1 MSQVMKAEK
10 TTFMGED
17 FLLSGDNA
25 RKLFHEVAR
34 DLPIIDYHSHL
45 PPSDIRQN
53 RKFSN
58 LYELWL
64 EGDHYKWRAMRANG
78 VEEKF
83 CTGDADPY
91 DKFLAYCRSMPK
103 FLRNP
108 LYHWS
113 HLEMQ
118 RLFGITELINEESA
132 PGIWEKANEKLAGE
146 DFRALGIL
154 KHFQVEVACTTDD
167 PVDSLEDH
175 IEVNKSA
182 GGIKMLPTFRPD
194 KALAVET
201 PEAFQEWVKRLGN
214 ITGKEIINLDDFLQS
229 LDQRHEDFH
238 QAGGRLSDHGL
249 EHAYGGVPDRAV
261 AERVFS
267 QVLAGGVVSSED
279 AHAYKSFLMVHF
291 GKLDASKGWTK
302 QMHLGA
308 YRNVNSI
315 KYDNLGPDKGFDSI
329 GDFKQGK
336 ELGSYFDQ
344 LERIGAMP
352 KAVIYNHNPVDNYLF
367 ATLAGNF
374 QDGKIPGKVQFGS
387 GWWFLDQK
395 EGMEAQINALSSLG
409 LLSRFVGML
418 TDSRS
423 FLSFPRHEYFRRILC
438 NLIGKDMD
446 EGLIPD
452 DFSLSAGL
460 VADVCYHNAHTYF
473 GFYEN

>member
-1 MSQVMKAEK
+1 MK
-10 TTFMGED
+10 G
-17 FLLSGDNA
+17 
-25 RKLFHEVAR
+25 
-34 DLPIIDYHSHL
+34 
-45 PPSDIRQN
+45 
-53 RKFSN
+53 
-58 LYELWL
+58 
-64 EGDHYKWRAMRANG
+64 
-78 VEEKF
+78 
-83 CTGDADPY
+83 
-91 DKFLAYCRSMPK
+91 
-103 FLRNP
+103 
-108 LYHWS
+108 
-113 HLEMQ
+113 
-118 RLFGITELINEESA
+118 SA
-132 PGIWEKANEKLAGE
+132 PGIWEEANEKLAGE

-154 KHFQVEVACTTDD
+154 KHFRVEVACTTDD

-175 IEVNKSA
+175 LEVNKSA

-261 AERVFS
+261 ADRVFS
-267 QVLAGGVVSSED
+267 QVLAGGVVSSEH

-291 GKLDASKGWTK
+291 GQLDASKSWTK

-308 YRNVNSI
+308 YRNVNSA

-329 GDFKQGK
+329 GDFKQGR

-374 QDGKIPGKVQFGS
+374 QDGEIPGKVQFGS

-460 VADVCYHNAHTYF
+460 VSDVCYHNARNYF
-473 GFYEN
+473 GFYED

>member
-1 MSQVMKAEK
+1 MKMSQVMKAKE
-10 TTFMGED
+10 TSFMGKD

-45 PPSDIRQN
+45 PPADIRQN

-78 VEEKF
+78 VGEKF

-118 RLFGITELINEESA
+118 RLFGITDLINEESA
-132 PGIWEKANEKLAGE
+132 PRIWAAANEKLAGD

-201 PEAFQEWVKRLGN
+201 PVRQLPGLACHHMHVPIHGRTTCIQPRENPHAADRSIQEN
-214 ITGKEIINLDDFLQS
+214 CPN
-229 LDQRHEDFH
+229 
-238 QAGGRLSDHGL
+238 
-249 EHAYGGVPDRAV
+249 
-261 AERVFS
+261 
-267 QVLAGGVVSSED
+267 
-279 AHAYKSFLMVHF
+279 
-291 GKLDASKGWTK
+291 
-302 QMHLGA
+302 
-308 YRNVNSI
+308 
-315 KYDNLGPDKGFDSI
+315 
-329 GDFKQGK
+329 
-336 ELGSYFDQ
+336 
-344 LERIGAMP
+344 
-352 KAVIYNHNPVDNYLF
+352 
-367 ATLAGNF
+367 
-374 QDGKIPGKVQFGS
+374 
-387 GWWFLDQK
+387 
-395 EGMEAQINALSSLG
+395 
-409 LLSRFVGML
+409 
-418 TDSRS
+418 
-423 FLSFPRHEYFRRILC
+423 
-438 NLIGKDMD
+438 
-446 EGLIPD
+446 
-452 DFSLSAGL
+452 
-460 VADVCYHNAHTYF
+460 
-473 GFYEN
+473 